1 MRVIQRT
8 NTKRGER
15 KGGINWEIRIDI
27 YTLLILYIKQIT
39 NENLQYSRDK
49 EIQKRGAKCIR
60 TADSHW

>member
-15 KGGINWEIRIDI
+15 KGRINWEIRIDI

-49 EIQKRGAKCIR
+49 EIKKRGAKCIR